1 MKFRGDSQ
9 ISITDWTGQECYR
22 TNSNRNEKKL
32 VYLGLSILEISKI
45 IMYEFRYDHVK
56 PKYNEKIKFCYMDTD
71 SFTIYVKTEDSYEDI
86 VKDTGN
92 V

>member
-1 MKFRGDSQ
+1 
-9 ISITDWTGQECYR
+9 
-22 TNSNRNEKKL
+22 
-32 VYLGLSILEISKI
+32 
-45 IMYEFRYDHVK
+45 MYEFRYDHVK

-71 SFTIYVKTEDSYEDI
+71 SFTVYVKTEDSYEDI